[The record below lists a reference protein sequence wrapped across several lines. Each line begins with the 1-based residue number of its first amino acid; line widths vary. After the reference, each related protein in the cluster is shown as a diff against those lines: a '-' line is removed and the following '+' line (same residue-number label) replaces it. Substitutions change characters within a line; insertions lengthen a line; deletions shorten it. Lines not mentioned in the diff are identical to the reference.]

1 MFWLSFRLALVC
13 LSQQFSWS
21 MWIDAVTS
29 SIKFKQYT
37 SHTGLKYQHVAMIL
51 TSTMV
56 NYLQCGNEMSFF
68 STISVNIHC
77 HFNLEKM
84 LSLYVNIANLI
95 VYLVHLQTV
104 HMIFLKQICSYLLQS
119 LPGLCLAAA
128 GGLTAYP
135 RFLAALDTPKAC
147 SKAFGFPCLA
157 FSRYF

>member
-56 NYLQCGNEMSFF
+56 NYLQCGNETSFF
-68 STISVNIHC
+68 GTISVNIHC

-84 LSLYVNIANLI
+84 LLLYVNIANLI
-95 VYLVHLQTV
+95 VYLVHLQTDAYDISQTNLQLFAPIPAWALPCSRWGADS
-104 HMIFLKQICSYLLQS
+104 MSQIPSCIRH
-119 LPGLCLAAA
+119 
-128 GGLTAYP
+128 T
-135 RFLAALDTPKAC
+135 
-147 SKAFGFPCLA
+147 
-157 FSRYF
+157 